1 MRILFLV
8 RHYTYMRNFDSA
20 VLELAR
26 RGHDVHV
33 SADKWELLGGEQLI
47 RRLAAESGGRLTFG
61 WTKGR
66 ESGAWVE
73 MARRLRLALDYLR
86 FVDPLYDDT
95 PHLRARARER
105 APHILLR
112 LQRLPGKRRRMPTR
126 SRMKTNS
133 MMSWTRKMNE
143 RV

>member
-47 RRLAAESGGRLTFG
+47 RRLAA
-61 WTKGR
+61 
-66 ESGAWVE
+66 
-73 MARRLRLALDYLR
+73 
-86 FVDPLYDDT
+86 
-95 PHLRARARER
+95 
-105 APHILLR
+105 
-112 LQRLPGKRRRMPTR
+112 
-126 SRMKTNS
+126 
-133 MMSWTRKMNE
+133 
-143 RV
+143 